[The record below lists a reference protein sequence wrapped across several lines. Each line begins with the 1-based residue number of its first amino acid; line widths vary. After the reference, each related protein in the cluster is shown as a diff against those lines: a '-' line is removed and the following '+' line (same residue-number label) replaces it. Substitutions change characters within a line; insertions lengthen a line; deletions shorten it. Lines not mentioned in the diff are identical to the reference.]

1 MPQISAFI
9 TNFRGVIQLPFFNW
23 FCLVVGEDPQGK
35 WIPGIKDM
43 RNSFKSNKI
52 LHKEGG
58 AEKLETIKAKRM
70 AEYYFEWNKVTK
82 VTWNDMVFRKN
93 IFSHETMKH
102 HQLVDLKCLKSLIFG
117 VSHLC
122 SFEVWRSNEI
132 FNVSGKDSN
141 GGGFKKW
148 YSSIQAQTI
157 NHSKQKNIR
166 FHCQDTP
173 KATSLLISTKRFRCC
188 WSLADKSSSWFFCPG
203 NLRWLQK

>member
-9 TNFRGVIQLPFFNW
+9 TNFRGVIQLPFFNS

-70 AEYYFEWNKVTK
+70 AEDYFEWNKVTK
-82 VTWNDMVFRKN
+82 VTWNDMVFWKN

-102 HQLVDLKCLKSLIFG
+102 HQLVDLRCLKPLMLG
-117 VSHLC
+117 ERHLS
-122 SFEVWRSNEI
+122 SFEVWRSNEV
-132 FNVSGKDSN
+132 FNDVSGQDSN

-148 YSSIQAQTI
+148 YSSIQAQSINSI
-157 NHSKQKNIR
+157 NHSKQKKIR
-166 FHCQDTP
+166 FHCQNTP
-173 KATSLLISTKRFRCC
+173 KRKYDSMISKATVSLDINE
-188 WSLADKSSSWFFCPG
+188 A
-203 NLRWLQK
+203 LQVLLKLGG